1 MTKKH
6 IKLGLCCLNTTLRK
20 QKPPVFASR
29 TIRIKQLDIMGI
41 DELKRRALQNIQ
53 DVEKMIYWN
62 RSKGIDVFRLSSQIF
77 PHMSNPLIKDYGFEF
92 AREPMRLCG
101 LLANHFKQRLTFHPG
116 QFNVL
121 GTPDEKTL
129 VKTVHEL
136 NKHCEILDIMYQDI
150 NGIIVIH
157 GGGVYGNKPETMKRW
172 VENFGRLNKNTQKR
186 LVLENCEKSYTVR
199 NCITMSEM
207 INEKYGFYLPIV
219 VDSHHY
225 TCYSKIHPSNPQE
238 PMVDLIPLVL
248 KTWTTRGMKP
258 KFHISEQGSG
268 RIGHH
273 SDLIQ
278 EIPDYML
285 EIPKKYNIYL
295 DIMVEAK
302 LKEIA
307 ISKLVE
313 RYHKYLNKNCQ
324 QLITN

>member
-41 DELKRRALQNIQ
+41 DELKRRALQNLQ

-157 GGGVYGNKPETMKRW
+157 GGGVYGNKQK
-172 VENFGRLNKNTQKR
+172 VSHFYHVDIHIFVKNAQI
-186 LVLENCEKSYTVR
+186 L
-199 NCITMSEM
+199 
-207 INEKYGFYLPIV
+207 G
-219 VDSHHY
+219 
-225 TCYSKIHPSNPQE
+225 
-238 PMVDLIPLVL
+238 
-248 KTWTTRGMKP
+248 
-258 KFHISEQGSG
+258 
-268 RIGHH
+268 
-273 SDLIQ
+273 
-278 EIPDYML
+278 
-285 EIPKKYNIYL
+285 
-295 DIMVEAK
+295 
-302 LKEIA
+302 
-307 ISKLVE
+307 
-313 RYHKYLNKNCQ
+313 
-324 QLITN
+324 